1 MNELVERLH
10 IRSYFSLETDLA
22 KILSTLPEFVSGKK
36 YDIEL
41 RSQMTDEIVTTRFI
55 REDEVGYI
63 SVSSFSAGPLLE
75 RSVGRIVYYMS
86 AHSDNLMISRIDR

>member
-22 KILSTLPEFVSGKK
+22 DILSTWPEFVSGKE
-36 YDIEL
+36 YEVEL
-41 RSQMTDEIVTTRFI
+41 RSQVTDEIVTTRFI
-55 REDEVGYI
+55 GEDEVGYI

-75 RSVGRIVYYMS
+75 RAVGCIVYYMS